1 MPRVLHILTRPND
14 VLARDMIARQKKGD
28 RIKVEMVDLT
38 PPAPDYKELLEKIFS
53 AESVECW

>member
-14 VLARDMIARQKKGD
+14 ALAREVMARQKSGAGNN
-28 RIKVEMVDLT
+28 VEAVDLT
-38 PPAPDYKELLEKIFS
+38 LPAPDYKELLEKIFA